1 MSDLYGELYKQLEPK
16 RFDKRDKDGN
26 PEPFDLTRMEL
37 GTSFEEVLEPVLAE
51 RLLGTRPGEFTTDEG
66 VIYSPDYLFI
76 DDDGEWVL
84 GEFKLTWM
92 SSRGA
97 PHDTKFSKWH
107 CQMMAYCYH
116 LNINTARLFAF
127 FVNGDY
133 APPSPKLL
141 AWEFKFTKKEL
152 VTNWNELVRIG
163 RQKGLLQAT

>member
-97 PHDTKFSKWH
+97 PHDAKFNKWT

-163 RQKGLLQAT
+163 RQKGLLQA